1 METKQRTQST
11 MTMKVHFFYWITQK
25 SSRKPLW
32 ASAERLDEASM
43 TTREGLGNLN
53 RYADK
58 SDILIYNH
66 EKKKKKKG

>member
-11 MTMKVHFFYWITQK
+11 MTMKVHFFHFITQK
-25 SSRKPLW
+25 GSRKPSW

-43 TTREGLGNLN
+43 TTRGGLGYLN

-58 SDILIYNH
+58 IDILIYDH
-66 EKKKKKKG
+66 EKKKKNN